1 MKKVKPMMELK
12 RKWESDFEEIDDV
25 LDDSYFTIVNNLE
38 DTEDEDLQDE
48 ID

>member
-25 LDDSYFTIVNNLE
+25 LDDSYFTIVNNLV